1 MKSMILIFCLF
12 TILSSRTIGIAAES
26 KQNGACPVAVRMY
39 DEFVI
44 VGGLSNARWVP
55 ARQIEKSLPVSAS
68 YKMYSVT
75 GFIGRGIGR
84 TNKTSELQDY
94 ISLPIISIHPTSK
107 AKQITQSASLAVA
120 GDWNVM
126 LRDVKKNHNHN
137 IYKNQ
142 VKDYLAGKGILTD
155 TPVIDQEL
163 QVDLDGDG
171 SIETVVAGSRYQN
184 SKYDSPE
191 PEIGDYT
198 YVIVLSKK
206 NNTISCRT
214 LEGIFFANEKSLQKN
229 EWTSY
234 KVTGIADVDADKVME
249 VATVGEFFEGGTIK
263 ISKVKGN
270 ELSELRITGK

>member
-1 MKSMILIFCLF
+1 
-12 TILSSRTIGIAAES
+12 
-26 KQNGACPVAVRMY
+26 MY

-94 ISLPIISIHPTSK
+94 INLPVISIHPTLK
-107 AKQITQSASLAVA
+107 AKQKIQNASLAVA

-126 LRDVKKNHNHN
+126 LRNVRNNLSHND
-137 IYKNQ
+137 YKDQ
-142 VKDYLAGKGILTD
+142 VKDYLVGKGILTD
-155 TPVIDQEL
+155 TPVIDRAL
-163 QVDLDGDG
+163 QADLDGDG
-171 SIETVVAGSRYQN
+171 SIEIVIAGSRYQS
-184 SKYDSPE
+184 SKYDPPE
-191 PEIGDYT
+191 PEIGDYS

-206 NNTISCRT
+206 NNAISYRT
-214 LEGIFFANEKSLQKN
+214 LNGIFFANEKSLQKN

-234 KVTGIADVDADKVME
+234 KVAGIADVDADKIME
-249 VATVGEFFEGGTIK
+249 VVTVGEFLEGGTIK
-263 ISKVKGN
+263 ISKVKSN
-270 ELSELRITGK
+270 ELSELRITGR